1 MPQTPLAPQ
10 TRDPDFSD
18 FRRERLP
25 SYSPRPTPSPTPFT
39 SPRSQ
44 EAFSNRRSEALDR
57 RPARRQDLVSSLLP
71 AAIGLGST
79 GVSPV
84 GIFSNLLNAYATIDS
99 KHDITGK
106 LINGA
111 ASWFGGP
118 TAEVRTTDT
127 RLEQD
132 LVTTS
137 PPATTARSTTTTER
151 AKGKKKTTRTTKAP
165 TSTTTVGSLKWP
177 TPTSTSL
184 RVRDR
189 VFSSEENQEYQ
200 LLLDRIREAT
210 KDNSEYDVVTS
221 NYASLPPQSNLVSGG
236 PLRPK
241 PPSDHIIQVSPS
253 PQGYGE
259 EEELLQ
265 FGVSNPHWYSQ
276 ELSPSSTAGYGP
288 DDFVVETVNLDKN
301 FFYQFFTSK
310 PMLMDSG
317 AVTPSSVQV
326 NQTECDNDVS
336 CHLCRLLGTRGWRR
350 TTFPQ

>member
-1 MPQTPLAPQ
+1 M
-10 TRDPDFSD
+10 
-18 FRRERLP
+18 
-25 SYSPRPTPSPTPFT
+25 
-39 SPRSQ
+39 
-44 EAFSNRRSEALDR
+44 
-57 RPARRQDLVSSLLP
+57 LP

-127 RLEQD
+127 RLEQN
-132 LVTTS
+132 LVTTL
-137 PPATTARSTTTTER
+137 PPAATATSTTTTER
-151 AKGKKKTTRTTKAP
+151 TKGKRKTTRTTKAP

-200 LLLDRIREAT
+200 SLLDRIREAT

-253 PQGYGE
+253 PQAYGE

-310 PMLMDSG
+310 PMLIDSG

-326 NQTECDNDVS
+326 T
-336 CHLCRLLGTRGWRR
+336 
-350 TTFPQ
+350 